1 MNYFYQL
8 KSHVGGGSR
17 KKIITGAESMY
28 YTLYL
33 FTNEHFYSSYGSK
46 GDLFDLYYLLGNH
59 IAEETS
65 EFALNRR
72 ILLKLI
78 SQLFFTEH
86 AFCSILCQ

>member
-46 GDLFDLYYLLGNH
+46 GDRFVLSLG
-59 IAEETS
+59 
-65 EFALNRR
+65 
-72 ILLKLI
+72 
-78 SQLFFTEH
+78 
-86 AFCSILCQ
+86 